1 MSCLVAY
8 HTKADK
14 DLPERQGWRQ
24 RRDWSGEFGFS
35 DNGDVPNGLGIG
47 FAVPDECGIA
57 EGIVGLDVTN
67 GLDSE
72 KSSMLKALQNTELYF
87 SIYL

>member
-1 MSCLVAY
+1 MLFMSYLFACP
-8 HTKADK
+8 TKADN
-14 DLPERQGWRQ
+14 DLPVRQGWRQ

-35 DNGDVPNGLGIG
+35 DKGDVPNGLGIG

-72 KSSMLKALQNTELYF
+72 R
-87 SIYL
+87 